1 MTAPALTAGW
11 EHPVRAA
18 VPPFTA
24 DGLRQVLEKVQ
35 RWAPYVDGILLD
47 DVAAVLDDYT
57 PSEKE
62 TADFDLRLR
71 GHLQRLAALALGDG
85 LSEQDEQLCD
95 LVAQAHALRFA
106 VLPADRRQA
115 VGPLRRVS
123 RTLEAL
129 RYRLVARPPHRGEP

>member
-1 MTAPALTAGW
+1 M
-11 EHPVRAA
+11 RAA

-62 TADFDLRLR
+62 TADFALRLR
-71 GHLQRLAALALGDG
+71 GHLQRLAALALSDG
-85 LSEQDEQLCD
+85 LSMQDEQLCD
-95 LVAQAHALRFA
+95 LVAQAHALRSA

-115 VGPLRRVS
+115 VGHLRRMAW
-123 RTLEAL
+123 TLEAL
-129 RYRLVARPPHRGEP
+129 LERMVARQRLKEEP